1 MANITDQFVT
11 SFSELHINAT
21 TVATDIADS
30 AIYTFFGEG
39 VTGTGVVINGST
51 IVIPAGTES
60 APTVILV
67 TDTTGTQLVFN
78 YVGTEITT
86 AIYTSVDALVTAL
99 NLTTNVSTF
108 VSAQVPLV
116 MEIGTL
122 SNEATVIDTPT
133 FGELYRGKLRGQLD
147 GGQLDSQL
155 YWAPQNF
162 VHSLL
167 RDLAENGESL
177 SVGVKW
183 NRTADGADSEYVV
196 FNSFVSSFG
205 IDTTFD
211 DVAKV
216 SSTFVVD
223 GREHFASD
231 NA

>member
-11 SFSELHINAT
+11 SFSELHINASKLPTIASGTAGDTIIRNFFTGAT
-21 TVATDIADS
+21 TGASVVVLGT
-30 AIYTFFGEG
+30 
-39 VTGTGVVINGST
+39 VTSGDLTASTSFTVV
-51 IVIPAGTES
+51 
-60 APTVILV
+60 
-67 TDTTGTQLVFN
+67 DTTGTSVFF
-78 YVGTEITT
+78 VTDATT
-86 AIYTSVDALVTAL
+86 ASGTTIL
-99 NLTTNVSTF
+99 NTVAEIIALTTVTF
-108 VSAQVPLV
+108 VGAQVPLV

-162 VHSLL
+162 VHELL
-167 RDLAENGESL
+167 RTLAEDGNSL
-177 SVGVKW
+177 SVGIKW
-183 NRTADGADSEYVV
+183 NRTANGSDSEYVV

-223 GREHFASD
+223 GAEHFASD
-231 NA
+231 E

>member
-11 SFSELHINAT
+11 SFSELHINAS
-21 TVATDIADS
+21 TVATNISDASVRSFFTGGSATTVDVIVLGTTTETNIAAFTNADGI
-30 AIYTFFGEG
+30 AK
-39 VTGTGVVINGST
+39 V
-51 IVIPAGTES
+51 
-60 APTVILV
+60 L
-67 TDTTGTQLVFN
+67 DTTGTDIYFN
-78 YVGTEITT
+78 
-86 AIYTSVDALVTAL
+86 VDAVTGSGTDAIVTIAAL
-99 NLTTNVSTF
+99 LLLGATF
-108 VSAQVPLV
+108 VGAQVPLV

-162 VHSLL
+162 VHELI
-167 RDLAENGESL
+167 RDLAENGEAL
-177 SVGVKW
+177 SVGIKW
-183 NRTADGADSEYVV
+183 NRTADGSDSEFVV

-223 GREHFASD
+223 GAEHFASD
-231 NA
+231 E